1 VLNKDLT
8 LNEIKYYTK
17 DRSDAELPPGM
28 DFYGPGMWGMVMK
41 QMGSFDY
48 QFTQLA
54 NDGKSADIVYI
65 NYDKEKGEDTKRVL
79 GNVIISPDGKF
90 TLDKMD
96 ITTKATASFLYP
108 AKPGFLM
115 MVDYLKK
122 ERSLGMKLV
131 KLNY

>member
-1 VLNKDLT
+1 
-8 LNEIKYYTK
+8 
-17 DRSDAELPPGM
+17 
-28 DFYGPGMWGMVMK
+28 VMK

-79 GNVIISPDGKF
+79 GNIIISPDGKF

-96 ITTKATASFLYP
+96 ITTKATSSFLYP

-122 ERSLGMKLV
+122 ERSLGMKLI